1 MLSENT
7 GCLQMT
13 ALETLASNILR
24 NGKWVWESDPR
35 PQLDGK
41 QLLDSA
47 GYLSRMYGVVGW

>member
-1 MLSENT
+1 MLSEDT

-13 ALETLASNILR
+13 ALENLASNVLR
-24 NGKWVWESDPR
+24 NGKWVWESDLR

-41 QLLDSA
+41 QLLDRT